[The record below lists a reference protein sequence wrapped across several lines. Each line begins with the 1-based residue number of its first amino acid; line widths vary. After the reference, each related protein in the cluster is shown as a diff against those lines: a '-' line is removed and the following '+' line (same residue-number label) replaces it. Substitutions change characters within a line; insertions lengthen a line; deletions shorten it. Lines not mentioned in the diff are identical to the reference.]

1 MRVPFPVA
9 LRSAAL
15 LAVLTAVP
23 TVPLSAQGGVVTL
36 RVRSDAGGEPLVNA
50 EVIDTG
56 SGRRAFT
63 QANGVAVL
71 RLPRRERVTV
81 RVRQLGHAF
90 TELELRPTAWPAA
103 TDTLEVRLAR
113 VAYRLPSVTT
123 RSVLA
128 CEQLA
133 DGQSALAFDALDQ
146 LREGA
151 ERYGHFRRT
160 YRFRVELERRTSRE
174 YPGDEQ
180 ARTDRRVEQANGESW
195 GAPYRPGAVVERGG
209 PGTFSTPI
217 LFVHAL
223 GDPRFWRHHCITTVE
238 RAQDAQWGPVVRL
251 GFEPT
256 RDVRWTDWRGVAT
269 LDSAS
274 WVLRRLDFALDVRQ
288 RDGPRRLE
296 GFTTFREVSPL
307 IAMPDSTGAVW
318 WYRAPGDEP
327 PRDRTSRHPRAAMD
341 SPSGE
346 DPWGP
351 PHLVQVLRQ
360 LSLTWRDSTPP
371 RP

>member
-23 TVPLSAQGGVVTL
+23 AVPLSAQGGVVTL
-36 RVRSDAGGEPLVNA
+36 RVRSDAGGAPLVNA

-56 SGRRAFT
+56 
-63 QANGVAVL
+63 
-71 RLPRRERVTV
+71 
-81 RVRQLGHAF
+81 
-90 TELELRPTAWPAA
+90 
-103 TDTLEVRLAR
+103 
-113 VAYRLPSVTT
+113 
-123 RSVLA
+123 SVLA

-160 YRFRVELERRTSRE
+160 CRFRVELERRTSRE

-180 ARTDRRVEQANGESW
+180 ARTDRRMAQANGESW

-223 GDPRFWRHHCITTVE
+223 GDPRFWRHHCITRVE
-238 RAQDAQWGPVVRL
+238 RAQDTPWGPVVRL

-274 WVLRRLDFALDVRQ
+274 WVLAGSTSPSTCGSVTARGGWKGSPRFARSPHWSPCRTARAPCGGTGHQATSRRATARPGTRARRGTRLRARIRGVLRTWCRCCGSSRSPGGTARRRVR
-288 RDGPRRLE
+288 DANESGPVAPATGPRPHRR
-296 GFTTFREVSPL
+296 GP
-307 IAMPDSTGAVW
+307 TG
-318 WYRAPGDEP
+318 YITITE
-327 PRDRTSRHPRAAMD
+327 T
-341 SPSGE
+341 
-346 DPWGP
+346 
-351 PHLVQVLRQ
+351 
-360 LSLTWRDSTPP
+360 
-371 RP
+371 